1 MILFTRFHK
10 SLGSVDLKGPDDWH
24 KSGEQ
29 IFKMT
34 NLLYAEFLATLVA
47 LHFTPV
53 SESVAGQSFG
63 LQLSSVA
70 WSLRACFCL
79 I

>member
-1 MILFTRFHK
+1 MWLLLKLKNVILFTRFHK
-10 SLGSVDLKGPDDWH
+10 SLGSVDLKGPDDWQ

-53 SESVAGQSFG
+53 SEFQIAAV
-63 LQLSSVA
+63 
-70 WSLRACFCL
+70 
-79 I
+79 